1 VEGRDEGSVWLG
13 FGMATGIN
21 VAAGIVGGL
30 TLFFGVGGF
39 VLMGLGLVQAAWIL
53 PMAASFRK
61 SGQRKT
67 MKGVIAAAVFTL
79 LLTAGCWVLVAALG
93 ISRMH

>member
-1 VEGRDEGSVWLG
+1 VDGKDEGSVWLG
-13 FGMATGIN
+13 FGMATVIN

-30 TLFFGVGGF
+30 TLFFGLGSF

-61 SGQRKT
+61 SGQRRT
-67 MKGVIAAAVFTL
+67 MKGVLAAAVFTL
-79 LLTAGCWVLVAALG
+79 LLIAGCWALVATLG